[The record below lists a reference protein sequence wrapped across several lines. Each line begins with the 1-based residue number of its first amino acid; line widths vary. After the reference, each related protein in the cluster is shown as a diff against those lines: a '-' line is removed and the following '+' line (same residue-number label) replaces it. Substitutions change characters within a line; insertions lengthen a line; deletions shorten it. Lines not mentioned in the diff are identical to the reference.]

1 MKVRVQTR
9 KKFSSSADFCKL
21 WSVIQS
27 SESTNTQR
35 TYKYIYSFKS
45 TSFHS
50 VTQFSHKHQ
59 WLEVWIKWICVLVWL
74 KGEANTF
81 FLILLFFP
89 LIFFLFVVWITP
101 LTSFLVI
108 GLTKF
113 LVDPLPRLPVGCPH
127 VYTQACKMVSPY
139 IKHTHTLTKKFGD
152 GCSESK

>member
-59 WLEVWIKWICVLVWL
+59 WLGYSK
-74 KGEANTF
+74 
-81 FLILLFFP
+81 LINRSRQPPSSPNKAHITNFHPVPCPHWPSGCQENPCPTLPLENPCPLPWKTPARRADLQKLFFGH
-89 LIFFLFVVWITP
+89 F
-101 LTSFLVI
+101 
-108 GLTKF
+108 
-113 LVDPLPRLPVGCPH
+113 C
-127 VYTQACKMVSPY
+127 Y
-139 IKHTHTLTKKFGD
+139 IKCEDNTWCTTPKVY
-152 GCSESK
+152 